1 MTTTPASETVHSLAF
16 IVSCADLF
24 LQSTHLTKMLGF
36 CSCEMRN
43 AKLRKGNLRKKDA
56 KLACEIG

>member
-36 CSCEMRN
+36 CGFE
-43 AKLRKGNLRKKDA
+43 
-56 KLACEIG
+56 